1 MLIPKAAV
9 PRWYELGVKLGLAT
23 GILDTINANATRRPV
38 EECSKEMLRRWLTE
52 TPASDATPDRLIT
65 ALKRLDENRLAQRF
79 SKGC

>member
-9 PRWYELGVKLGLAT
+9 PKWYNLGVKLGLAT

-38 EECSKEMLRRWLTE
+38 EECSQEMLQRWLTQ
-52 TPASDATPDRLIT
+52 TSASDATPDKLIT
-65 ALKRLDENRLAQRF
+65 ALEKLDKNNLAQRF